1 MKTILFGFF
10 IVLLFPILTYAQL
23 KGKIIDQETLNPVSN
38 AEIFV
43 FNKDSTIIE
52 STVSDSLGCFLLSAR
67 NPYIISIRH
76 LEYEPFIA
84 KATQINFSA
93 PITIRQKTIALSNI
107 IVIGHTHYKALGV
120 ETVVVTDSLRYGV
133 NTSAM
138 LLNKIKGIRVDEISE
153 KIKIGREENVLVVVN
168 GKEVPYE
175 YAMSINPRRVRK
187 IEIIQRP
194 DGKFSDYPVV
204 VNLEMVEGYIGWDVS
219 PRLTAMSSVRYGY
232 TNREKVSID
241 GTWSLSRWNFYG
253 TLNFDIKNLFDVS
266 SFEKKYGSVYQ
277 ETTMP
282 IKLTSP
288 NLQTL
293 RNNSILNLGIDYRLA
308 QKHTISL
315 QTLFGEDV
323 QKRHEAYIVSV
334 KDFLT
339 YFDKEQQSDNKNK
352 YDSKGYAVNLS
363 YRGIPLGNLSL
374 NADFLYNYYVVE
386 EKKRYNLENIYSSEN
401 RYLGNKNYLS
411 QSIDAVYRISNR
423 WSMSL
428 SNTFA
433 WRRYNSQ
440 EYNTK
445 EAVYYSENF
454 RNKLSAALKF
464 SLGDKFEVSGGGMF
478 QSIHDYNRKED
489 RLFSE
494 FIPYMKLFWQPMPTV
509 SFDFNYFS
517 TIDYPTLDQLSPL
530 SWSIDKYLIHTG
542 NPDLKARSMHYAE
555 AQLSLREI
563 LKVTYMNKKSK
574 NDISSYYTKINPN
587 YFTETFVNCNF
598 EHSYIGLE
606 GNYPLWKGVELF
618 LLLNYQWYTRYKES
632 NNKHYG
638 YSYTI
643 DSQLSYTIPNIK
655 ARLMTNYYLRYDLSP
670 LLQGREYFQEELF
683 FIGANKMFFQDKM
696 AVSLRVSLPTK
707 IIPKD
712 TYKEINTPDF
722 KYQSYG
728 DGRVNSFA
736 LSLNIRFLFG
746 NKKSQRSTQGV
757 QIEQEKL

>member
-1 MKTILFGFF
+1 MKNILFAFVF
-10 IVLLFPILTYAQL
+10 VLLFPISIYAQL
-23 KGKIIDQETLNPVSN
+23 KGKIIDQETFNPVSN

-43 FNKDSTIIE
+43 LKKDSTIIE
-52 STVSDSLGCFLLSAR
+52 STVSDSLGFFHLRAQ

-76 LEYEPFIA
+76 LGYEPFIA
-84 KATQINFSA
+84 KTAQVNFID
-93 PITIRQKTIALSNI
+93 PIKIKQKSITLSNV
-107 IVIGHTHYKALGV
+107 IVIGHTRYKALGI
-120 ETVVVTDSLRYGV
+120 ETIVVTDSLRDGV

-175 YAMSINPRRVRK
+175 YAMSINPSRVRK

-204 VNLEMVEGYIGWDVS
+204 VNLEMIEGYIGWDVS

-253 TLNFDIKNLFDVS
+253 TLNFDTKKLFDVS
-266 SFEKKYGSVYQ
+266 SFKKIYGSVYK

-293 RNNSILNLGIDYRLA
+293 RHNSLLNLGIDYRLA
-308 QKHTISL
+308 KKHTISL
-315 QTLFGEDV
+315 QTLLGVDV
-323 QKRHEAYIVSV
+323 QKRHEAYVVSV
-334 KDFLT
+334 EDFLGS
-339 YFDKEQQSDNKNK
+339 FKKKQQSDNK
-352 YDSKGYAVNLS
+352 YASKGYAINLS
-363 YRGIPLGNLSL
+363 YRGIPLDNLKL
-374 NADFLYNYYVVE
+374 NAVFLYNYYGVKE
-386 EKKRYNLENIYSSEN
+386 EKNYNLENIYSSEN
-401 RYLGNKNYLS
+401 RYFGNKNYLS

-423 WSMSL
+423 WSISL
-428 SNTFA
+428 SNTFV

-445 EAVYYSENF
+445 EVAYYSENF

-464 SLGDKFEVSGGGMF
+464 SSGDKFEICGGGMF
-478 QSIHDYNRKED
+478 QSIHDHNNRKEN

-494 FIPYMKLFWQPMPTV
+494 FIPYMKFFWQPMPTV
-509 SFDFNYFS
+509 SFDFNYFNI
-517 TIDYPTLDQLSPL
+517 IDYPTLDQLSPL
-530 SWSIDKYLIHTG
+530 SWSIDKYLTHTG
-542 NPDLKARSMHYAE
+542 NPNLKARSMHYAE
-555 AQLSLREI
+555 AQLSLRDV

-574 NDISSYYTKINPN
+574 NDILPYYTKTKPN
-587 YFTETFVNCNF
+587 HFTETFINCNF

-606 GNYPLWKGVELF
+606 GNYTLWKGVELS
-618 LLLNYQWYTRYKES
+618 LLLNYQWYARYKES
-632 NNKHYG
+632 KKKHYG

-655 ARLMTNYYLRYDLSP
+655 VRLMTNYYLRYDLFP

-683 FIGANKMFFQDKM
+683 SVGANKMFFHDKM
-696 AVSLRVSLPTK
+696 AVSLVVSLPTK
-707 IIPKD
+707 IIPKN
-712 TYKEINTPDF
+712 TYKEIDIPDF

-728 DGRVNSFA
+728 DGRINSFV
-736 LSLNIRFLFG
+736 LSLNIRLLLG
-746 NKKSQRSTQGV
+746 NKKSKSNTQGI
-757 QIEQEKL
+757 QIEQEK